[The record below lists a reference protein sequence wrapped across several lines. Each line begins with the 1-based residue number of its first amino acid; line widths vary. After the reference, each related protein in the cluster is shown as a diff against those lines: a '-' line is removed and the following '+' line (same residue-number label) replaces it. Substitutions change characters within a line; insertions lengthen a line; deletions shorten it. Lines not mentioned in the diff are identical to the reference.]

1 MNNLSQTRQEAK
13 ELYLKRQQSKMLER
27 YKAAD
32 GNERAAVIRNI
43 DLFLSAVSK
52 DERIFW
58 LKFRSKLERLNERF
72 AVNNNETENALENSL
87 SPLSFNPNRKSR
99 RNNNEKISAKTQ
111 K

>member
-1 MNNLSQTRQEAK
+1 MNNLPQIREEAK
-13 ELYLKRQQSKMLER
+13 ELYLKRQQSKMLDR
-27 YKAAD
+27 LKTAD

-72 AVNNNETENALENSL
+72 AVKSNETESSDQTFL
-87 SPLSFNPNRKSR
+87 SPLSFTLNEKFR
-99 RNNNEKISAKTQ
+99 RINNEKISKQ
-111 K
+111 NKK